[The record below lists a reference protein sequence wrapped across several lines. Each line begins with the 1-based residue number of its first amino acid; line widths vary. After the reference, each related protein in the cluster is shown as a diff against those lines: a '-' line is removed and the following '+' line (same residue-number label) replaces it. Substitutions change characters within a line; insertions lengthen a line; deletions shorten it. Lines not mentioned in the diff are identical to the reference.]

1 MKDETINEGLPM
13 TILGREPA
21 LLLDALKV
29 ALVMGATFGLDVTTD
44 QQTWIVAALAAGFG
58 LAKAF
63 TTRPFAVTAVT
74 DFVTAAGILAIG
86 FGANISQA
94 QLASLVAFASVVT
107 VLVQRA
113 QITPAATTG
122 A

>member
-1 MKDETINEGLPM
+1 M

-63 TTRPFAVTAVT
+63 ATRPFAVTAVT